1 MRGIASRLW
10 AVAGL
15 LLLGLPPSMAFAHE
29 DEGERAVTLLQMAF
43 QDSMDM
49 SNPDQPIASA

>member
-1 MRGIASRLW
+1 MRGIVSRLW

-29 DEGERAVTLLQMAF
+29 DGGERAETWVQMAF
-43 QDSMDM
+43 EASMDV